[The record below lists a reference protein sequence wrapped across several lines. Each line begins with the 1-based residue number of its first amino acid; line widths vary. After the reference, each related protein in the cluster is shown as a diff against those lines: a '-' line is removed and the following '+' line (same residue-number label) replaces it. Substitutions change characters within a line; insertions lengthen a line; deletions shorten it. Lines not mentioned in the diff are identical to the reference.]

1 MRIGIITWFTGPN
14 YGTNLQA
21 IALQYYLRKQGYE
34 VELINCEVESEY
46 SKNRRTFIEKIEFF
60 PEKCAQKL
68 ACRVFFKKEKA
79 IRDEK
84 LVKTIRKNCI
94 LTRRCEAE
102 KDLVE
107 VFNSFDLLISG
118 SDQIWNP
125 NWYHRFYYADYEGVM
140 TRRISYAPSMG
151 VTKILDE
158 VEPEIKRSVS
168 KFEAVSNEADVF
180 ITGSDQVWNYL
191 IVDRDGTYYLD
202 FVKNRR
208 TCSYAASFGVA
219 SIPQEYREFYRKNLN
234 NIDSISVR
242 EGSGAEI
249 VKNVTGREAKVM
261 PDPTLLVNQETW
273 NRLCATPNDTGKYIL
288 VYKITKADK
297 LLSFSK
303 KLSKKTGLPIVYIPN
318 DLKSGS
324 IGKLKTNVGPEEWL
338 GYIKNAEY
346 VVTNSFHGTVFSIL
360 FNKKF
365 FSEVSSK
372 VNPSTSRLKSLLEM
386 FGLEERTLEC
396 YTDKMLDKELDKAE
410 INKVLEAQRERAY
423 DFFKQVF

>member
-1 MRIGIITWFTGPN
+1 MQACIITFQSAYN
-14 YGTNLQA
+14 YGAVLQA
-21 IALQYYLRKQGYE
+21 FALQEYLNGNFAE
-34 VELINCEVESEY
+34 
-46 SKNRRTFIEKIEFF
+46 
-60 PEKCAQKL
+60 
-68 ACRVFFKKEKA
+68 
-79 IRDEK
+79 
-84 LVKTIRKNCI
+84 
-94 LTRRCEAE
+94 TR
-102 KDLVE
+102 
-107 VFNSFDLLISG
+107 
-118 SDQIWNP
+118 
-125 NWYHRFYYADYEGVM
+125 
-140 TRRISYAPSMG
+140 
-151 VTKILDE
+151 ILDYHNN
-158 VEPEIKRSVS
+158 EIDASYRSPGLIDFVYKPKNAIFKSIQSFLYKGKKKKINQFRNQYFRSTKRYD
-168 KFEAVSNEADVF
+168 AVNIKDASNEADVF

-423 DFFKQVF
+423 DFFQQVF